1 MAKQR
6 KRSIGESIR
15 NLLTELDRLLSL
27 QPKPAPV
34 PVPVRVRPDYRRR

>member
-1 MAKQR
+1 MADKN
-6 KRSIGESIR
+6 KRPISER
-15 NLLTELDRLLSL
+15 LRELLAELDRLITP